1 MGLTRSAMGR
11 RAAGAEAVRTA
22 GPEKVVA
29 LAGNPNVGK
38 STVFNTL
45 TGLHQHTGN
54 WPGKTVVNATGRC
67 AGEKYAYTL
76 VDLPGTYSLL
86 ARSAEEETAR
96 DFLCFG
102 QPDAVVVVCDATCL
116 EHNLNLVLQI
126 LEITDRVL
134 VCVNLLDEARRKH
147 IHVDL
152 VALSDRLGVPVL
164 GVVAREKQYAKHILA
179 KLDAM
184 MTHGWTRRAVPCA
197 YDPAVEAAVA
207 RLEPV
212 LHGKL
217 EGRLNSRWLALRL
230 LTPDLALQRSVA
242 AFLGFDVLEDPA
254 VTRALEEAREGLAAA
269 GVEEAGLENRIVSAL
284 VERSR
289 QITGQV
295 VRQEQGSGASLD
307 RRLDRIL
314 TSRGT
319 GYLAML
325 LLLALV
331 FWLTISGANALSD
344 GLADG
349 LGWLQGILSAALA
362 GLHAPPWLHDALILG
377 VYRVVAW
384 VVSVMLPPMAIF
396 FPLFTLLEDAGYLPR
411 VAYNLDRPFQ
421 WCSAC
426 GKQALTMCMGFGCNA
441 AGVVGCR
448 IIDSPRERLLA
459 ILTNAFVPCNGRF
472 PALIA
477 VLTMF
482 FAGAVGGSFLS
493 ALLLTLVILLG
504 IAMTFLATKLLS
516 VTVLRG
522 VPSSFVLELPSYRKP
537 QIGKVI
543 VRSVLD
549 RTLYVLGRAAA
560 VAAPT
565 GLVIW
570 ILAHVQ
576 VGGGSLLVRC
586 AAALEPLGACMGL
599 DGTILLAFVLGLPA
613 NEIVLPII
621 LMIYSAQGSLME
633 LGSLTE
639 MFGLLV
645 SHGWTWVTAVCF
657 VLFSLMHWPCSTTL
671 LTIRKET
678 GSWKWTAAAALV
690 PTAFGVI
697 CCSLAATILR
707 LL

>member
-11 RAAGAEAVRTA
+11 KAAGVEEIGKRSAE
-22 GPEKVVA
+22 EKVIA

-38 STVFNTL
+38 STAFNTL
-45 TGLHQHTGN
+45 TGMHQHTGN
-54 WPGKTVVNATGRC
+54 WPGKTVVNAVGSC
-67 AGEKYAYTL
+67 ASERYPYTL

-96 DFLCFG
+96 DFICFG

-147 IHVDL
+147 VQVDL
-152 VALSDRLGVPVL
+152 DALSAQLGVPVM
-164 GVVAREKQYAKHILA
+164 GMVARDKKCAADLLHN
-179 KLDAM
+179 LDEM
-184 MTHGWTRRAVPCA
+184 MMHDWPYPAAQVT
-197 YDPAVEAAVA
+197 YDPAVEKAISI
-207 RLEPV
+207 LEP
-212 LHGKL
+212 LL
-217 EGRLNSRWLALRL
+217 ERKIQGRLNCRWLSLRM
-230 LTPDLALQRSVA
+230 LTPDLPLQRAVT
-242 AFLGFDVLEDPA
+242 AFLGTDLLEDPE
-254 VTRALEEAREGLAAA
+254 VTNALSAARQALTEAGMDEAR
-269 GVEEAGLENRIVSAL
+269 LETKIVSAL
-284 VERSR
+284 VNRAR
-289 QITGQV
+289 QICGTV
-295 VRQEQGSGASLD
+295 VQQGSRGAALD

-325 LLLALV
+325 ALLAVV
-331 FWLTISGANALSD
+331 FWLTISGANVLSEGLSSALGWIQIRLSD
-344 GLADG
+344 L
-349 LGWLQGILSAALA
+349 LLR
-362 GLHAPPWLHDALILG
+362 LHIPQWLHDALIFG

-459 ILTNAFVPCNGRF
+459 MVTNAFVPCNGRF

-482 FAGAVGGSFLS
+482 FAGAASGSFLP
-493 ALLLTLVILLG
+493 AVLLTLVILLG
-504 IAMTFLATKLLS
+504 VGMTFVATKLLS
-516 VTVLRG
+516 VTALRG
-522 VPSSFVLELPSYRKP
+522 EPSSFVLELPSYRLP

-570 ILAHVQ
+570 ILANVQ
-576 VGGGSLLVRC
+576 VGNSSLLLHC

-599 DGTILLAFVLGLPA
+599 DGTILLAFILGLPA
-613 NEIVLPII
+613 NEIVIPIV
-621 LMIYSAQGSLME
+621 LMVYSSQNSLME
-633 LGSLTE
+633 LGNLTE
-639 MFGLLV
+639 VYGLLT

-678 GSWKWTAAAALV
+678 GSWKWTAIAAGV
-690 PTAFGVI
+690 PTAFGVV
-697 CCSLAATILR
+697 CCILVATISR